1 MTQHAGTRL
10 YRGLKGP
17 YRATAV
23 PADRLNGT
31 DFTDCPY
38 TALSYAAASRGVVVV
53 LDVPSEGEFSVTE
66 ELWPGQEAKRLM
78 VWGRF
83 DRWVVAV
90 IAAKDLRAEIRRK
103 GMRPLRPAD
112 KGSLLRESIARR
124 LGGAHA
130 QTGSVLPPPPHAEF
144 AWPGNDDSDPD
155 RSSGWAKRGLR

>member
-1 MTQHAGTRL
+1 MTHCAGTRL

-38 TALSYAAASRGVVVV
+38 AALSYAATTRGVVVV
-53 LDVPSEGEFSVTE
+53 LDVPSDGEFSVSE
-66 ELWPGQEAKRLM
+66 ELWPDREAKRLM

-103 GMRPLRPAD
+103 GMRQLRPAD
-112 KGSLLRESIARR
+112 KGLLLRDSIARW
-124 LGGAHA
+124 LGGADA
-130 QTGSVLPPPPHAEF
+130 QIGSVLPPPPPAEF
-144 AWPGNDDSDPD
+144 ARPHDADPD
-155 RSSGWAKRGLR
+155 RWSGWAKRGLR